1 MLKAQL
7 CICKCLVLGLI
18 ILTAQLAV
26 ASWLEHLGNMVER
39 EVPSLAIEEQ
49 EVLSL
54 DREEQEVSS
63 LAIEEQVPSLAI
75 EEQEVPSLDR
85 EEQDANLLTSHLK

>member
-7 CICKCLVLGLI
+7 WICKCLVLGLI

-39 EVPSLAIEEQ
+39 EVS
-49 EVLSL
+49 
-54 DREEQEVSS
+54 
-63 LAIEEQVPSLAI
+63 SLAI

-85 EEQDANLLTSHLK
+85 EEQDATLLTSHLK